1 MPLKFFKNLFRHE
14 EAKKIEVPDR
24 VILNNDNGKKLI
36 SSRTYKDVVNE
47 VKNELKENT
56 FNINYNQE
64 NHEQLSKNSVEQI
77 LTKNFPKGYRK
88 NSIINR
94 EKFKKHWENTYGS
107 PIDIEDNSI
116 DEYINDIGIV
126 YNDIIYSPQTMM
138 NEATKEKI
146 ISYIDTNINLGKPVI
161 YYGSLFKKFE
171 NELSDSDSNVFNGE
185 MLREYLKYVNQGKY
199 NIHKDY
205 ITSKKT
211 YSADNPLYTSIKEYL
226 KQTAVPVSLTQL
238 AEEFPDI
245 PKDSIKKILNR
256 YSEFVYNNNDEYFHI
271 DTMLIS
277 DDELSYISGI
287 IKKFIDEHGFLEM
300 EELVRII
307 RDKYPSIL
315 DQNSLITSTGLRN
328 TLSYKFKKEFSFKGN
343 IISNS
348 KSEMSMSKI
357 FIDFCKNNKCFTLE
371 QLKSINDNIYF
382 NLVYKYSIRINK
394 NDFISKSQISFDIEE
409 IDKIIDKF
417 CIGDYIPI
425 KSIESFAFFPNVG
438 ITWNS
443 FLLEQYVAQYSEK
456 YKLIHSGYS
465 KTKCAGAIVK
475 KTSSINNFDDLIIN
489 VISKSN
495 VKFEKNTVLK
505 YLVDNGYIARKS
517 YDKMDYALIK
527 AKEFYNRSKRS

>member
-14 EAKKIEVPDR
+14 KTKKIAVLDSVILSNNNDEKTTSSKTYQDVTNEAKNK
-24 VILNNDNGKKLI
+24 
-36 SSRTYKDVVNE
+36 S
-47 VKNELKENT
+47 KENT

-88 NSIINR
+88 KSMINR
-94 EKFKKHWENTYGS
+94 EKFKKYWENTYGS
-107 PIDIEDNSI
+107 PIDITDNRI

-126 YNDIIYSPQTMM
+126 YNDIVYSPQTMM

-146 ISYIDTNINLGKPVI
+146 ISYIDANISLGKPAI
-161 YYGSLFKKFE
+161 YHDSLFKKFE
-171 NELSDSDSNVFNGE
+171 NDLSDSDSNIFNGE
-185 MLREYLKYVNQGKY
+185 MLREYLKYVNQGEY

-211 YSADNPLYTSIKEYL
+211 CSADDALHTSIKEYL
-226 KQTAVPVSLTQL
+226 KQTAVPVSVTQL

-245 PKDSIKKILNR
+245 PKDSIKKILHK
-256 YSEFVYNNNDEYFHI
+256 YPEFVYNNNDEYFHI

-287 IKKFIDEHGFLEM
+287 IKKSIDEHRFLET
-300 EELVRII
+300 EELVKII
-307 RDKYPSIL
+307 KDKYPAIL
-315 DQNSLITSTGLRN
+315 DQNPLITSTGLRN
-328 TLSYKFKKEFSFKGN
+328 TLSYKFKKEFSFKGH
-343 IISNS
+343 IISGS

-357 FIDFCKNNKCFTLE
+357 FTDFCKNNKCFTLE

-382 NLVYKYSIRINK
+382 DSVYKYSIRINK
-394 NDFISKSQISFDIEE
+394 NDFISKSQISFDIKG

-417 CIGDYIPI
+417 CIDDYIPI

-456 YKLIHSGYS
+456 YKLIHNGYS
-465 KTKCAGAIVK
+465 KTKCVGAIVK
-475 KTSSINNFDDLIIN
+475 KTSPINNFDDLIIN

-495 VKFEKNTVLK
+495 VKLEKNTVLR

-517 YDKMDYALIK
+517 YDKIDYALIK
-527 AKEFYNRSKRS
+527 ANELYNRSKRS